1 MLRRIVS
8 DLTAHASVAK
18 ELSLGL
24 YEAISALTR
33 RKAVLE
39 ATYAH
44 HDACIQSELP
54 GF

>member
-8 DLTAHASVAK
+8 DLSAHASVAK

-24 YEAISALTR
+24 YEAFSTLTR
-33 RKAVLE
+33 RKAILE
-39 ATYAH
+39 ATYAQ
-44 HDACIQSELP
+44 HDAYVQSELP

>member
-8 DLTAHASVAK
+8 DLTSHASVAK

-24 YEAISALTR
+24 YEALSTLTR

-39 ATYAH
+39 ATYAR
-44 HDACIQSELP
+44 HDAYIQSGLP

>member
-8 DLTAHASVAK
+8 DLTSHASVAK
-18 ELSLGL
+18 EISLGL
-24 YEAISALTR
+24 YEAISSLTR

-39 ATYAH
+39 ATYAQ
-44 HDACIQSELP
+44 HDAYVQSELP